1 MYGCIPALLA
11 PFGPSLRTGTY
22 PARVKSRPAQ
32 PSLMIPIP
40 LEALPIGPVSNAV
53 LLVSLFVT
61 AAWLYYLYR

>member
-1 MYGCIPALLA
+1 
-11 PFGPSLRTGTY
+11 
-22 PARVKSRPAQ
+22 
-32 PSLMIPIP
+32 MIPIP